1 MSELEVFKQQ
11 CIARLESCSYE
22 DVAQLC
28 RERLLLHP
36 DDIEAMLFLAEARL
50 RSGESEGALDNL
62 EKLNARLNF
71 LSKAFALLGEAYASR
86 GQHELAKAFYGKFLA
101 NGPDADLAAE
111 EQFKMESEP
120 GDWQAGENVK
130 PAFKTATM
138 AELLIKQGHVEAA
151 GEILKELFHD
161 DPSDPEIREKLAAVK
176 VDVKSGPIPGNTKI
190 IAELEK
196 WQNNL
201 ARLKKS

>member
-1 MSELEVFKQQ
+1 MSELEIFKQQ
-11 CIARLESCSYE
+11 CIARLESGSYE

-50 RSGESEGALDNL
+50 RSGENEEALDDL

-71 LSKAFALLGEAYASR
+71 LSKAFALLGEAYSSK
-86 GQHELAKAFYGKFLA
+86 GQHDLAQEFYGKFLA
-101 NGPDADLAAE
+101 NDSDADLAGDVR
-111 EQFKMESEP
+111 FNMETGP
-120 GDWQAGENVK
+120 ADQQADENIK

-138 AELLIKQGHVEAA
+138 ADLLIKQGHVEAA
-151 GEILKELFHD
+151 GEILKELLND
-161 DPSDPEIREKLAAVK
+161 DPSDPEIRQKLAAIN
-176 VDVKSGPIPGNTKI
+176 VDVKSCPIPGNTKI
-190 IAELEK
+190 IEELER